1 MYGRA
6 GVWRCGVEEEE
17 VGVGRCMVEEE
28 VEVDEEGGGREAWC
42 GGKC

>member
-1 MYGRA
+1 M
-6 GVWRCGVEEEE
+6 EEEE

-42 GGKC
+42 GGKCGGVRWRRKR